1 MYILI
6 HEPEKLTKLTNLQE
20 LELFSKDKI
29 IIEAAGGMVLNK
41 QEELLMMKRKGKWDM
56 PKGKLDEGETIEEC
70 AIREVMEET
79 GISHLVLGK
88 RILTTTH
95 QYYDTFLNK
104 EVEKTTYWYAMTT
117 DLIQEGIPQFEE
129 DIEAIA
135 WVKKEDIAPY
145 LANTYDNIK
154 AVMEEFLTSKH

>member
-1 MYILI
+1 MLTPLI
-6 HEPEKLTKLTNLQE
+6 
-20 LELFSKDKI
+20 
-29 IIEAAGGMVLNK
+29 AAGGVVVNPNNEILWIF
-41 QEELLMMKRKGKWDM
+41 RRGFWDL
-56 PKGKLDEGETIEEC
+56 PKGKLDPNETIEAC

-117 DLIQEGIPQFEE
+117 DRLQVGKPQSEE

-135 WVKKEDIAPY
+135 WVKKADMAPY
-145 LANTYDNIK
+145 LEKTYDTIK
-154 AVMEEFLTSKH
+154 EVMEAFLISKH